1 MKYAVIGSG
10 PCGSLAALL
19 LLRAGHQ
26 VELYDVDS
34 NHSLNSESL
43 TFRMK
48 LVGGSSAPYDIQQ
61 ILKVYKAETPLGI
74 YRSKI
79 SGGFSNVWG
88 STWGAQPSLGDRDWL
103 KHHKSITNLLLEEG
117 YLEENSNK
125 SCDCFRALANPIEEL
140 GTLQNTNAGKTQL
153 ALNSAKCD
161 CIQRGRSS
169 CTHFG
174 VWNSKSLISKCSA
187 FDGFSLNTGKDVIR
201 IDKIDFGLL
210 LAGESFSH
218 EFDSVILAAGS
229 IGSVEILLNSLPE
242 TPSLSL
248 KDTRMAFLPLLRFG
262 IRTKHKGGFAF
273 SQYSIDTLF
282 GQTQLKA
289 HIQLYSD
296 SEIYR
301 DRILGKIP
309 TFLSPIVGSFLN
321 SLLPHLAIA
330 IIYVDSDASHQVRF
344 RKAEGERKLI
354 VDFLSPMFSVR
365 GLKTQLWKIFRR
377 IGFFPLLPLLSW
389 SRPGESYHL
398 GAVGNQ
404 LLDEFGSVTTLPGLH
419 VAGAISLPQIEPGP
433 ITHSAMAQTSRL
445 IERLLTKI

>member
-34 NHSLNSESL
+34 NHSLNSENL
-43 TFRMK
+43 TLKMK
-48 LVGGSSAPYDIQQ
+48 LVGDSSAPYDIQQ
-61 ILKVYKAETPLGI
+61 ILKVYKAESPFGI
-74 YRSKI
+74 YRSKL

-88 STWGAQPSLGDRDWL
+88 ATWGAQPLLGGSDWP
-103 KHHKSITNLLLEEG
+103 KHYKFVTDLLLEEG
-117 YLEENSNK
+117 YLEGNTNT
-125 SCDCFRALANPIEEL
+125 SCDCFRDLADSVGGL
-140 GTLQNTNAGKTQL
+140 RSLQGTNVAKSTL
-153 ALNSAKCD
+153 ALKSVECG
-161 CIQRGRSS
+161 CILKGLSS
-169 CTHFG
+169 CAHGG
-174 VWNSKSLISKCSA
+174 VWNSKSLIRRCSTHG
-187 FDGFSLNTGKDVIR
+187 GFTFHTGKDVIK
-201 IDKIDFGLL
+201 IDKIESGLL
-210 LAGESFSH
+210 LAGESFTN

-242 TPSLSL
+242 TPNLSL
-248 KDTRMAFLPLLRFG
+248 QDTRMAFLPLLRFG
-262 IRTKHKGGFAF
+262 NRTKHKGGFAF

-282 GQTQLKA
+282 GKTQLKA

-309 TFLSPIVGSFLN
+309 TFLSPVVEPFLN
-321 SLLPHLAIA
+321 SLIPHLAIA
-330 IIYVDSDASHQVRF
+330 IVYVDSDASPKVRF
-344 RKAEGERKLI
+344 RKSEGERKLV
-354 VDFLSPMFSVR
+354 VDFLRPMVSVR

-377 IGFFPLLPLLSW
+377 IKFFPLLPFLSW
-389 SRPGESYHL
+389 SNPGESYHL

-404 LLDEFGSVTTLPGLH
+404 LLDEFGSVKALPGLH
-419 VAGAISLPQIEPGP
+419 VAGSISLPQIEPGP

>member
-10 PCGSLAALL
+10 PCGSLSALL
-19 LLRAGHQ
+19 LLQAGHQ
-26 VELYDVDS
+26 VELYDVGS
-34 NHSLNSESL
+34 NHSLNTEGL
-43 TFRMK
+43 TLKMK
-48 LVGGSSAPYDIQQ
+48 LVGGSTAPYDIQQ
-61 ILKVYKAETPLGI
+61 ILKVYNGGTPIGI
-74 YRSKI
+74 YRSKS

-88 STWGAQPSLGDRDWL
+88 STWGAQPSLDGSNWL
-103 KHHKSITNLLLEEG
+103 KHHRVVTNLLLDEG
-117 YLEENSNK
+117 YLDENANT
-125 SCDCFRALANPIEEL
+125 SCNCFGALADVIESL
-140 GTLQNTNAGKTQL
+140 GKLQDTKVAKTHL

-161 CIQRGRSS
+161 CIKAGLPS
-169 CTHFG
+169 CTHGG
-174 VWNSKSLISKCSA
+174 VWNSKSVISRCSA
-187 FDGFSLNTGKDVIR
+187 FDGFSLNSGKDVIK
-201 IDKIDFGLL
+201 IEKIDSGLL
-210 LAGESFSH
+210 LVGESFSD

-242 TPSLSL
+242 TSSLKL

-282 GQTQLKA
+282 GKTQLKA

-309 TFLSPIVGSFLN
+309 MFLSPIVGPFLN
-321 SLLPHLAIA
+321 SLIPHLAIS
-330 IIYVDSDASHQVRF
+330 IIYVDSDASPQVRF
-344 RKAEGERKLI
+344 RKSEGERKLL
-354 VDFLSPMFSVR
+354 VDFLSPMVSVR
-365 GLKTQLWKIFRR
+365 GLKPQLWKIFRR
-377 IGFFPLLPLLSW
+377 IRFFPLLPLLSW
-389 SRPGESYHL
+389 SNPGESYHL

-404 LLDEFGSVTTLPGLH
+404 LLDEFGSVKTWPGLH

>member
-1 MKYAVIGSG
+1 MKHAVIGSG
-10 PCGSLAALL
+10 PCGSIAALL
-19 LLRAGHQ
+19 LLQAGHQ

-34 NHSLNSESL
+34 KHSVNLEGLNL
-43 TFRMK
+43 KMK
-48 LVGGSSAPYDIQQ
+48 LVGGSTAPYDIQQ
-61 ILKVYKAETPLGI
+61 ILKVYGTEAPIGI
-74 YRSKI
+74 YRSKL

-88 STWGAQPSLGDRDWL
+88 STWGAQPLLGGYDWL
-103 KHHKSITNLLLEEG
+103 RHHKSVTDLLIEEG
-117 YLEENSNK
+117 YLGKNSNN
-125 SCDCFRALANPIEEL
+125 SCDCFLVLANPVEEL
-140 GTLQNTNAGKTQL
+140 RTLQDTKIAKSLL
-153 ALNSAKCD
+153 ALNSARCD
-161 CIQRGRSS
+161 CIGIGLSS
-169 CTHFG
+169 CTHGG
-174 VWNSKSLISKCSA
+174 VWNSKNFISICST
-187 FDGFSLNTGKDVIR
+187 FDGFSLNSGKDVIK
-201 IDKIDFGLL
+201 IDKIESGLL
-210 LAGESFSH
+210 LVGESFSD

-242 TPSLSL
+242 TSSISL

-309 TFLSPIVGSFLN
+309 TFLSPIAGPFLN

-330 IIYVDSDASHQVRF
+330 IIYVDSDASPHVRF
-344 RKAEGERKLI
+344 RKSESERKLL
-354 VDFLSPMFSVR
+354 VDFITPRVSVR

-377 IGFFPLLPLLSW
+377 LRFIPLLPLLSW
-389 SRPGESYHL
+389 SNPGESYHL

-404 LLDEFGSVTTLPGLH
+404 LLDEFGSVKSLPGLH

>member
-26 VELYDVDS
+26 VALYDVDS
-34 NHSLNSESL
+34 NHSLNPESL
-43 TFRMK
+43 ALKMK

-74 YRSKI
+74 YRSKL

-88 STWGAQPSLGDRDWL
+88 STWGAKPLLGGYDWL
-103 KHHKSITNLLLEEG
+103 KHHEFVTNLLLEEG
-117 YLEENSNK
+117 YLQGNSNT
-125 SCDCFRALANPIEEL
+125 SCDCFRTLADSVEGL
-140 GTLQNTNAGKTQL
+140 RTLQDTDIVKSLL

-161 CIQRGRSS
+161 CIGKGLTS
-169 CTHFG
+169 CTHGG
-174 VWNSKSLISKCSA
+174 VWNSKSLIGICST
-187 FDGFSLNTGKDVIR
+187 FDRFSLNTGKDVIK
-201 IDKIDFGLL
+201 IDKTDSGLL
-210 LAGESFSH
+210 LAGDSFSD
-218 EFDSVILAAGS
+218 EFDSVILAAGT
-229 IGSVEILLNSLPE
+229 IGSVEILLNSIPE
-242 TPSLSL
+242 IPSLSL
-248 KDTRMAFLPLLRFG
+248 KDTRMAFLPLLRLG

-282 GQTQLKA
+282 GNAQLKA

-296 SEIYR
+296 SEIYQ

-309 TFLSPIVGSFLN
+309 KFLLPIVGPFLN

-330 IIYVDSDASHQVRF
+330 IIYVDSDASPQVRF
-344 RKAEGERKLI
+344 RKSEGERKLL
-354 VDFLSPMFSVR
+354 VDFLSPKISVR
-365 GLKTQLWKIFRR
+365 GLKSQLWKIFRR
-377 IGFFPLLPLLSW
+377 IRFIPLLPLLSW
-389 SRPGESYHL
+389 SNPGESYHL

-404 LLDEFGSVTTLPGLH
+404 LLDEFGSVKTWPGLH
-419 VAGAISLPQIEPGP
+419 VAGAISLPQVEPGP

>member
-10 PCGSLAALL
+10 PCGSLASLL

-34 NHSLNSESL
+34 NHSLNPDGLS
-43 TFRMK
+43 FKMK

-61 ILKVYKAETPLGI
+61 FLKVYKAETPLGI

-88 STWGAQPSLGDRDWL
+88 STWGAQPSLGDSDWIE
-103 KHHKSITNLLLEEG
+103 HHKSVTSLLLEEG

-125 SCDCFRALANPIEEL
+125 SCNCFSSLANPIEEL
-140 GTLQNTNAGKTQL
+140 GTLQNTNASKTML
-153 ALNSAKCD
+153 ALNTAKCD
-161 CIQRGRSS
+161 CIQNGHSS
-169 CTHFG
+169 CTHGG
-174 VWNSKSLISKCSA
+174 VWNSKSLIDICST
-187 FDGFSLNTGKDVIR
+187 FEGFSLNTGKDVI
-201 IDKIDFGLL
+201 KIYKNDFGLL
-210 LAGESFSH
+210 LAGQSFSH

-242 TPSLSL
+242 ISDLSL

-273 SQYSIDTLF
+273 SQYSLDTLF

-301 DRILGKIP
+301 DRLLGKVP
-309 TFLSPIVGSFLN
+309 TFLSTIVEPFLN

-330 IIYVDSDASHQVRF
+330 IVYVDSEASPQVRF
-344 RKAEGERKLI
+344 KKSEGERKLL
-354 VDFLSPMFSVR
+354 VDFLNPMVSVR

-389 SRPGESYHL
+389 SSPGESYHL
-398 GAVGNQ
+398 GAVGDH
-404 LLDEFGSVTTLPGLH
+404 LLDEFGSVKNLPGLH
-419 VAGAISLPQIEPGP
+419 VAGAIALPQIEPGP

>member
-19 LLRAGHQ
+19 LLQAGHQ
-26 VELYDVDS
+26 VDLYDVDS
-34 NHSLNSESL
+34 RHSVNPEGLSL
-43 TFRMK
+43 KMK
-48 LVGGSSAPYDIQQ
+48 LVEGSTAPYDIQQ
-61 ILKVYKAETPLGI
+61 IVKVYSAGAPIGI
-74 YRSKI
+74 YRSKL

-88 STWGAQPSLGDRDWL
+88 CTWGAQPLLSDDDWL
-103 KHHKSITNLLLEEG
+103 KHHKSVTDLLLEEG
-117 YLEENSNK
+117 YLEGNSNT
-125 SCDCFRALANPIEEL
+125 SCDCFRALADSVEKL
-140 GTLQNTNAGKTQL
+140 RTLQDTNVAKSML

-161 CIQRGRSS
+161 CIGKGLSS
-169 CTHFG
+169 CTHGG
-174 VWNSKSLISKCSA
+174 VWNSKSLISRCSS
-187 FDGFSLNTGKDVIR
+187 FDGFSLNSGKDAI
-201 IDKIDFGLL
+201 KIGKKDSGLL
-210 LAGESFSH
+210 LTGESFSD

-242 TPSLSL
+242 ISGLSL

-309 TFLSPIVGSFLN
+309 TFLSPFVGPFLN

-330 IIYVDSDASHQVRF
+330 IIYVDSDASPQIRF
-344 RKAEGERKLI
+344 RKSEGVRKLL
-354 VDFLSPMFSVR
+354 VDFLNPLVSVR
-365 GLKTQLWKIFRR
+365 GLKTQLWKISRR
-377 IGFFPLLPLLSW
+377 LRFIPLLPLFSW
-389 SRPGESYHL
+389 SNPGESYHL

-404 LLDEFGSVTTLPGLH
+404 LLDEFGSVKSLPGLH

-445 IERLLTKI
+445 IERLLTRI

>member
-19 LLRAGHQ
+19 LLQAGHQ

-34 NHSLNSESL
+34 KHSVNPDGLSL
-43 TFRMK
+43 KMK
-48 LVGGSSAPYDIQQ
+48 LVEGSTAPYDIQQ
-61 ILKVYKAETPLGI
+61 IVKVYSAGAPIGI
-74 YRSKI
+74 YRSKL

-88 STWGAQPSLGDRDWL
+88 STWGAQPMLCGNDWL
-103 KHHKSITNLLLEEG
+103 KHHKSVNNLLLEEG
-117 YLEENSNK
+117 YLEGKSNT
-125 SCDCFRALANPIEEL
+125 SCDCFRALAGSLENL
-140 GTLQNTNAGKTQL
+140 KTLQDTNVVKSML

-161 CIQRGRSS
+161 CIGKGLSS
-169 CTHFG
+169 CTHGG
-174 VWNSKSLISKCSA
+174 VWNSKSLISRCST
-187 FDGFSLNTGKDVIR
+187 FDDFSLNAGKDVIKL
-201 IDKIDFGLL
+201 DKNDSGLL
-210 LAGESFSH
+210 LTGESFSD

-229 IGSVEILLNSLPE
+229 IGSVEILLNSFPE
-242 TPSLSL
+242 ISGLSL

-282 GQTQLKA
+282 GKTQLKA

-309 TFLSPIVGSFLN
+309 TFLSPIVGPFLN

-330 IIYVDSDASHQVRF
+330 IIYVDSDASPQVRF
-344 RKAEGERKLI
+344 RKSEDERKLL

-389 SRPGESYHL
+389 SSPGESYHL

-404 LLDEFGSVTTLPGLH
+404 LLDEFGSVKNLPGLH